1 MDFERLT
8 SIIPTGPNPR
18 QISQLGGS
26 RVTSLFCGLMPELLA
41 KYISVYRN
49 DIIQWDDRS
58 ILHDQSPLRNGD
70 VPHPASDG
78 HVRATGLPVVR
89 DEIFDGH
96 FRAVRQMGDER
107 GKAAVQFFGL
117 LRVQFALFGGQLGSF
132 PYHQREDTGNMINGR
147 AFFIKPEPTIFIATC
162 CLSATIGKI
171 RSSEQA
177 VFGDHLSANPN
188 RKRGSFS

>member
-117 LRVQFALFGGQLGSF
+117 LHVQFAFPDCQPGSF
-132 PYHQREDTGNMINGR
+132 PYRRLVARQR
-147 AFFIKPEPTIFIATC
+147 
-162 CLSATIGKI
+162 
-171 RSSEQA
+171 
-177 VFGDHLSANPN
+177 
-188 RKRGSFS
+188 RKRRELCGSVKHRHLRMVPRNVVRRNLPPN